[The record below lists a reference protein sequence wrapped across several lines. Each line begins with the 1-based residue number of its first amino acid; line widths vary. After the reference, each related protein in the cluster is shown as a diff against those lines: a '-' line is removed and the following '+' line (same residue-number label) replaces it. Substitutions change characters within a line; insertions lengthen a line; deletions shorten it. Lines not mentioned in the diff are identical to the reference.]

1 MFSGQRHRQRRRDRL
16 SPRLPRRPQRDLFC
30 RNAKAA
36 RQEARP
42 EHLGVPRKGDL
53 FVEKCLDCF
62 LLIDWINAASWP
74 NQRYFNFTK
83 SFIKGY

>member
-30 RNAKAA
+30 RNAEAA
-36 RQEARP
+36 CQEARP

-53 FVEKCLDCF
+53 SVEKCF
-62 LLIDWINAASWP
+62 LLIAWIKVANWSLAKDIL
-74 NQRYFNFTK
+74 T
-83 SFIKGY
+83 